1 MLFSLYLNDL
11 ETFFNYH
18 NARGVECEIN
28 NEQLLLYLKL
38 FVILYADDTV
48 LLSDTSKDLQKQ
60 LNLFEE
66 YCKQWKLTV
75 NTDKTKIVIF
85 GSRVANDQ
93 TLYIFNNKQLEI
105 VNEYKY
111 LGIYLSKTGS
121 YLKAKQHIAQ
131 QATKAMFMLMKKI
144 RVLNLSY
151 DIQIELF
158 NKTIRPILLYG
169 SELWGFTNSNI
180 LEKVQ
185 LKFMKQILYLKQ
197 STPSYMIYGE
207 LGILPLREE
216 AKIRMVS
223 YWCRLTVNG
232 INKLS
237 NYLYSFIE
245 TLHKQRKI
253 KSKWLEYIKAA
264 ILNNGFQNIWDNQNN
279 FNNKWFQLAFKRRVK
294 DSYLQTWNE
303 QLNNS
308 SSSIT
313 YKIIKHNFGINKYFT
328 ILPNYQCRLL
338 SEQETTVYQLKW
350 AGGTIFQ

>member
-1 MLFSLYLNDL
+1 
-11 ETFFNYH
+11 
-18 NARGVECEIN
+18 
-28 NEQLLLYLKL
+28 
-38 FVILYADDTV
+38 
-48 LLSDTSKDLQKQ
+48 
-60 LNLFEE
+60 
-66 YCKQWKLTV
+66 
-75 NTDKTKIVIF
+75 
-85 GSRVANDQ
+85 
-93 TLYIFNNKQLEI
+93 
-105 VNEYKY
+105 

-169 SELWGFTNSNI
+169 SELWGFTNINI

-328 ILPNYQCRLL
+328 ILPNYQCRILTTFRTRNHRLPIEVGRWHNIPINERTCFLCYSNIGDEYHYILECKHFEDLRKKHIKRYYYNHPNILKFNLL
-338 SEQETTVYQLKW
+338 LNSDNKSELLNLCKFINIITKNVKAQYQ
-350 AGGTIFQ
+350 